1 MLCHIRCFTS
11 IYFEWI
17 FNVCSIKAIFC
28 SPFFYIW
35 NNVSV
40 VCYSHDVVCLHSLM
54 LLPLFDYNLF
64 IWQEGGR
71 TRKKNTHTPR
81 KKTEEEIFHSMSRKL
96 VLDARITSVWWFY
109 SFCVYFQFNFQLFI
123 AVAGREL
130 KLTDHVWSTACFL
143 PLSHSV
149 THLLC
154 FLVSI
159 TFVAVLILSN
169 RLNGKRRRVLSFVA
183 NNDSLAWWSWANK
196 KPFLFN
202 AKFI

>member
-64 IWQEGGR
+64 IWQEGGER
-71 TRKKNTHTPR
+71 E
-81 KKTEEEIFHSMSRKL
+81 KKT
-96 VLDARITSVWWFY
+96 
-109 SFCVYFQFNFQLFI
+109 
-123 AVAGREL
+123 
-130 KLTDHVWSTACFL
+130 LTH
-143 PLSHSV
+143 
-149 THLLC
+149 
-154 FLVSI
+154 
-159 TFVAVLILSN
+159 
-169 RLNGKRRRVLSFVA
+169 RGRRRRRRYFIRCHGNLCLMHELLQYDDFIHFVCTFSLIFSFLLLLLVV
-183 NNDSLAWWSWANK
+183 SLN
-196 KPFLFN
+196 
-202 AKFI
+202 